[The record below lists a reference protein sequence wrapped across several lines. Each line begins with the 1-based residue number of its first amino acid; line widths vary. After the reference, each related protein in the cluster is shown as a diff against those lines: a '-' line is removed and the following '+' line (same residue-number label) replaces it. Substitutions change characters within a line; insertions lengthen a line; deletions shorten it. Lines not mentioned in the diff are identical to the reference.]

1 MNNCNFAFE
10 SQWTASSNKLV
21 VRLRS
26 VRVSLQFFALRAHS
40 VLFSS
45 VSVLLS
51 CICAFFSLVITCVSF
66 CLWAKSLT

>member
-26 VRVSLQFFALRAHS
+26 VSVYNSLLCVHTVSCSLAL
-40 VLFSS
+40 
-45 VSVLLS
+45 VLLS
-51 CICAFFSLVITCVSF
+51 CICAFFSLVFTCVSF